1 MNGPS
6 PTLEELARAAEF
18 LNQSAPLAHAGIR
31 VSFPATDLVVAEIP
45 TVRDEHRGGLGSSAV
60 NGGVLAALFDLVTGC
75 TSLLVAPGRRSATV
89 QLSMSFERP
98 VFGDTVRAEA
108 HPLCQRAPTRRAR
121 AGVRTMSDG
130 GGSGAVRSS
139 AGGALK
145 EPPEVRS
152 LETDS

>member
-108 HPLCQRAPTRRAR
+108 RVDSLGRRTLFASARLLDGRGQVCARCQTVVALAR
-121 AGVRTMSDG
+121 
-130 GGSGAVRSS
+130 SGAAPV
-139 AGGALK
+139 A
-145 EPPEVRS
+145 P
-152 LETDS
+152 